1 MTEREDI
8 LDALSDSTMER
19 LEDGEVIELLIEKS
33 DPNPLIEDDRP
44 RSMET
49 LRISLHTKGV
59 TDDRS
64 LSEAYPEVVGLHDAD

>member
-1 MTEREDI
+1 MSERQEI

-19 LEDGEVIELLIEKS
+19 LKDGEVIELLIDKS

-49 LRISLHTKGV
+49 LRISLHTQGV

-64 LSEAYPEVVGLHDAD
+64 LEEAFPEVVGL

>member
-1 MTEREDI
+1 MTKRKEI

-19 LEDGEVIELLIEKS
+19 LEDGEVIELLIDKS

-44 RSMET
+44 RSMKT

-59 TDDRS
+59 TGDRS
-64 LSEAYPEVVGLHDAD
+64 LADAYPEIEGLDD